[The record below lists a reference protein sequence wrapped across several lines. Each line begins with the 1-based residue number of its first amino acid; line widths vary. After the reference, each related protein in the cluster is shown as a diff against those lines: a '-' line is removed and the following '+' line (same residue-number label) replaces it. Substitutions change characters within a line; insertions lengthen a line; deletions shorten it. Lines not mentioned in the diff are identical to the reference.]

1 MRVPSRLVSAG
12 AFLVAMAVGLAAQ
25 QTMIVTSDPGPG
37 MVAGMPMPPGALG
50 APATPLEAG
59 TGLIFG
65 QTVEGVSTRPI
76 PNALVTLTVAGSIP
90 VRVLSDGEGR
100 YTFRDVPKGG
110 FSVTASKPGYSD
122 GAYGRLRPDGPAQP
136 LQLTDGERVTD
147 VTLPLWKLGTI
158 AGTVLDDSGEP
169 VVGAAVRVLERSVVA
184 GTRQWQ
190 MSASDTT
197 DDRGMYRIGSLLPG
211 EYVVVLPMTPPTP
224 IEKLLAGLGAP
235 DLPGGRGA
243 GAAIAFSSASF
254 TVSGRGGNNT
264 VRTISSGP
272 LSGLGPAGVTEDG
285 HELWYPTTF
294 YPSAVSASR
303 ADVLTIKPGE
313 ERAGVDFTI
322 RGVRTVTVAGTL
334 VDANGPAVSTAVTL
348 VPADAG
354 DLVSPIETAYDTTD
368 ATGHFEFSRVP
379 AGQYA
384 LRAVK
389 SPPGAPGGD
398 LQTFQVGGA
407 TMLVRT
413 MTRLSSDAVP
423 PLPADPTM
431 WIDAPVAVGTS
442 DITNLALALRP
453 GIRVSGHVE
462 FSGSAT
468 RPTPDDYPT
477 IGVTLVPADGKPS
490 ATPARGRVEPSG
502 TFTTM
507 GVPAGKYVLR
517 VDAPSG
523 WVLRGATVGGRD
535 ITDTAAELREA
546 DLDSV
551 TITFTD
557 KRTSVTGA
565 VTGSSGNPDGKATVI
580 VFPQDPSLWVDSGPS
595 PRRLKN
601 TRARGDG
608 TYSISVPSGDYCV
621 VAVSDTGS
629 FEWNDPQ
636 FLAAM
641 VPLATRITVNEGDT
655 HSQALRT
662 VAAPAASGGH

>member
-1 MRVPSRLVSAG
+1 MRVPPRLVSAG
-12 AFLVAMAVGLAAQ
+12 AFLVAMATGLAAQ
-25 QTMIVTSDPGPG
+25 QTMIVTDAPGPG
-37 MVAGMPMPPGALG
+37 MMPLMPGVTG

-65 QTVEGVSTRPI
+65 QTVDGVSTRPI
-76 PNALVTLTVAGSIP
+76 PNALVTLFVAGSIP
-90 VRVLSDGEGR
+90 VRVLSDGDGR

-122 GAYGRLRPDGPAQP
+122 GAYGRLRPDGPSQP
-136 LQLTDGERVTD
+136 LQLTDGQRVTD

-158 AGTVLDDSGEP
+158 AGTVYDDSGEP
-169 VVGAAVRVLERSVVA
+169 VVGAAVRVLERTVVA
-184 GTRQWQ
+184 GTRQLQ

-211 EYVVVLPMTPPTP
+211 EYIVVLPMTPPTP

-235 DLPGGRGA
+235 DLPG
-243 GAAIAFSSASF
+243 
-254 TVSGRGGNNT
+254 VGRGGGGAISFGSATFAVSGGGGNGT
-264 VRTISSGP
+264 MRMMSSGP

-285 HELWYPTTF
+285 HELWYQTTF
-294 YPSAVSASR
+294 YPAAVSASQ

-322 RGVRTVTVAGTL
+322 KAVRTVAVSGTL
-334 VDANGPAVSTAVTL
+334 VDANGPAASTAVTL
-348 VPADAG
+348 IPAEAG
-354 DLVSPIETAYDTTD
+354 DLVSPIETANAATD

-379 AGQYA
+379 PGQYS

-389 SPPGAPGGD
+389 NPPGALGGD
-398 LQTFQVGGA
+398 TQTFQVGNA
-407 TMLVRT
+407 TMVVRT
-413 MTRLSSDAVP
+413 ITRSSGDSVP
-423 PLPADPTM
+423 PLPTDPTM
-431 WIDAPVAVGTS
+431 WIDAPVTVGTS
-442 DITNLALALRP
+442 DVTNLALALRP

-468 RPTPDDYPT
+468 RPTPDQYPT
-477 IGVTLVPADGKPS
+477 IGVTLVPADGKPG
-490 ATPARGRVEPSG
+490 AAPARGRVEPSG

-517 VDAPSG
+517 VEPPSG
-523 WVLRGATVGGRD
+523 WVLRGATLGGRD
-535 ITDTAAELREA
+535 ISDAAAELREA

-557 KRTSVTGA
+557 KQTSVTGV
-565 VTGSSGNPDGKATVI
+565 VTTSSGNPDGKATVI
-580 VFPQDPSLWVDSGPS
+580 LFSQDSRLWADSGPS

-608 TYSISVPSGDYCV
+608 TYSISVPAGDYYV

-641 VPLATRITVNEGDT
+641 APSATRITVNEGDT
-655 HSQALRT
+655 HSQPLRT
-662 VAAPAASGGH
+662 LAPPATSGGH